1 MTGLEKVTGKIIADA
16 EADARVILAKA
27 EEDCAARRAEVQA
40 RTDAEIDG
48 IRQNADRDCEALVV
62 RAKSSAVMAKRGV
75 LLETRGEMVDEA
87 YRRAAK
93 QIRDLP
99 ADQYFELLTIM
110 LKGALQRQLEGE
122 AESKRLYGEDIA
134 PDGYDVMLNSRD
146 QKHYGERLLST
157 ARTTLCPKLGLDPYR
172 VSLAV
177 EPAGIDGGLVLRCGD
192 VEVNCSL
199 SMLFAEVRRTTEQ
212 AVSDTLFGGQA

>member
-27 EEDCAARRAEVQA
+27 EEDCAARRAEMQQ
-40 RTDAEIDG
+40 RTDAEIES
-48 IRQNADRDCEALVV
+48 IHMSADRDCEALVV

-75 LLETRGEMVDEA
+75 LLEVRGEMVDEA

-93 QIRDLP
+93 QIREMP
-99 ADQYFELLTIM
+99 SEQYFELLTIM

-122 AESKRLYGEDIA
+122 AESLRLYGEDIA
-134 PDGYDVMLNSRD
+134 PAGYDIMLNSRD
-146 QKHYGERLLST
+146 KKYHGENLLNT
-157 ARTTLCPKLGLDPYR
+157 ARTTVCPKLGLDPAR
-172 VSLAV
+172 VTLAV
-177 EPAGIDGGLVLRCGD
+177 DPADIDGGLVLRCGD
-192 VEVNCSL
+192 VEVNCAL

-212 AVSDTLFGGQA
+212 EVSDTLFGKKA